1 MVTRLT
7 QVSAE
12 IEDLSNAKGAKA
24 KATLQAKVNKRGAV
38 ALSGP
43 LTRVPLAANLRVE
56 VKSLDLAPF
65 QPYIGEHAN
74 VLLTGGAVSTRGNVA
89 LDIPEGKPVR
99 LAYRGNVN
107 LTDFAALDSPTSQD
121 LLKWKSLYIGGLDFS
136 LQPLKVGVGEV
147 ALSDFYSRLIVNS
160 DGTLNL
166 QGLLRT
172 SDASTQPSRPP
183 VAPAK
188 PAAGSTAPG
197 GLPPNVRIGKITLQ
211 GGNVNFSDFFVKPNY
226 SANLTGV
233 GGSVTEMTRDQPGD
247 VELRGRI
254 DETAPI
260 EIVGRVNGLSQD
272 LFVDLKASA
281 KDIELSP
288 LSPYA
293 IKYAGYGIEKG
304 KLSVNVKYLVEAR
317 KLTAEN
323 NIYLDQLTF
332 GEKVESPTA
341 TKLPV
346 LLAVSLLKD
355 RNGVIDVNLPIS
367 ASLDD
372 PQFSVGGIIIRVI
385 VNLIVKAVTAP
396 FALLGAMFGGGE
408 ELAYIEFAPGV
419 AQLDRAS
426 EEKLK
431 ALAKALNDRPNLKLD
446 ASGRVAPEADRE
458 GLRRRAVERE
468 VKAQKLKAA
477 PKDSGS
483 PKTLDQVEVDAAEYP
498 KYLTAAYKDAKF
510 PKPRNVVGLTKDLP
524 VPEMETLMLTHA
536 EATDEDLRQLANAR
550 AQATKDWLVEE
561 GKISPDRV
569 FLVAPK
575 LDAEGVK
582 DKGKPTR
589 VDLSLK

>member
-1 MVTRLT
+1 M
-7 QVSAE
+7 
-12 IEDLSNAKGAKA
+12 
-24 KATLQAKVNKRGAV
+24 
-38 ALSGP
+38 
-43 LTRVPLAANLRVE
+43 
-56 VKSLDLAPF
+56 
-65 QPYIGEHAN
+65 
-74 VLLTGGAVSTRGNVA
+74 
-89 LDIPEGKPVR
+89 
-99 LAYRGNVN
+99 
-107 LTDFAALDSPTSQD
+107 
-121 LLKWKSLYIGGLDFS
+121 
-136 LQPLKVGVGEV
+136 
-147 ALSDFYSRLIVNS
+147 
-160 DGTLNL
+160 
-166 QGLLRT
+166 
-172 SDASTQPSRPP
+172 
-183 VAPAK
+183 
-188 PAAGSTAPG
+188 
-197 GLPPNVRIGKITLQ
+197 RIGKITLQ

-233 GGSVTEMTRDQPGD
+233 GGSVTEMTRDKPGD

-260 EIVGRVNGLSQD
+260 EIVGRVNALSQD

-346 LLAVSLLKD
+346 QLAVALLKD

-367 ASLDD
+367 GSLDD
-372 PQFSVGGIIIRVI
+372 PQFSLGGIIIRVI

-419 AQLDRAS
+419 ARLDRAS

-498 KYLTAAYKDAKF
+498 KYLTAAYKEAKF
-510 PKPRNVVGLTKDLP
+510 PKPRNVVGLAKDLP